1 MFILLLFLTNPIA
14 FTNIIIQYIP
24 KVTSETNFI
33 SSNDQFSNQPLL
45 FSQIN
50 PLTARYYFVNYTTTL
65 PMEQV

>member
-50 PLTARYYFVNYTTTL
+50 TLTARYYFVNYTTTL